1 MFFTRVIKNLKVFKK
16 EFSLNVLFSA
26 LYALFSAIAFFSLMP
41 MLEVL
46 FNGTNQT
53 IVKPTL
59 DSSLNLGSF
68 LENWLNYQVVGFAG
82 DDNQKAILFVVFI
95 VIFLFFLKNVFNY
108 FALFFSTIIRN
119 GVIRIIRKQIF
130 ESLIVLPMS
139 FFSKN
144 KKGDV
149 ISRITSDVI
158 EVQNSYLS
166 IIEIFIRDPL
176 SIIFTITAM
185 FIISSELTLF
195 VIVFIPFSGF
205 IISYIGK
212 TLRRRSLIVQKEQ
225 GELTS
230 ITEETLNG
238 ISVIKAFVS
247 ETFFTNKFLDSNSK
261 FFKYSNS
268 LVNRQNIAAPLSEF
282 LGILVIGVLLW
293 YGGKLVLI
301 DMDLKPAAFITY
313 MGLSYGVLTP
323 AKSISKAL
331 YALKKGNA
339 AAERVYELID
349 SENEFES
356 QKIKNIKS
364 FKRIIEMKNVSFCY
378 GEIEVL
384 KNISLNIKKGETL
397 AIVGASGSGKST
409 LANLLPRFYNYNSG
423 EVLIDGNELR
433 SISKK
438 SIRSLIGIVGQES
451 ILFNGSIKDNI
462 VLGKQIDD
470 DEVYDA
476 LKTANA
482 LDFINEFNDKIDH
495 KIADNGLNLSGGQKQ
510 RIAIARAI
518 ISKSPILILDE
529 ATSSLDSKSEK
540 LVQDALIKLMDN
552 KTSIVIAHRLSTVKN
567 AQNIIVLDK
576 GKIIEQGTHDDLISK
591 KGVYNNLITLQS
603 LTWYSIL
610 TLIFK

>member
-1 MFFTRVIKNLKVFKK
+1 MFFARVIKNLKLFKK
-16 EFSLNVLFSA
+16 EFGLNVLFSA

-53 IVKPTL
+53 LVKPTL

-68 LENWLNYQVVGFAG
+68 LENWLNYQVVVFSG
-82 DDNQKAILFVVFI
+82 DDNQKAILFVVFV

-119 GVIRIIRKQIF
+119 GVIKIIRKQIF

-139 FFSKN
+139 FFSNN

-185 FIISSELTLF
+185 FIISLELTLF
-195 VIVFIPFSGF
+195 VIVFIPISGF

-247 ETFFTNKFLDSNSK
+247 ETFFTNKFLKSNSK

-356 QKIKNIKS
+356 QKVNDIKS
-364 FKRIIEMKNVSFCY
+364 FKQKIEMKNISFSY
-378 GEIEVL
+378 GETEVL

-423 EVLIDGNELR
+423 ELLIDGNELR
-433 SISKK
+433 NISKK

-451 ILFNGSIKDNI
+451 ILFNGSIRDNI
-462 VLGKQIDD
+462 LLGKQIDD
-470 DEVYDA
+470 DEVYNA

-482 LDFINEFNDKIDH
+482 LDFINEFDDKIDH
-495 KIADNGLNLSGGQKQ
+495 KIADNGVNLSGGQKQ

-567 AQNIIVLDK
+567 AQNIIVLEK
-576 GKIIEQGTHDDLISK
+576 GKIVEQGTHDDLISR
-591 KGVYNNLITLQS
+591 KGIYNNLITLQS
-603 LTWYSIL
+603 LS
-610 TLIFK
+610 

>member
-1 MFFTRVIKNLKVFKK
+1 MFFARVIKNLKVFKK
-16 EFSLNVLFSA
+16 EFGLNILFSA
-26 LYALFSAIAFFSLMP
+26 LYALFSAVAFFSLMP

-53 IVKPTL
+53 MVKPAL

-68 LENWLNYQVVGFAG
+68 LENWLNYQVVVFAG
-82 DDNQKAILFVVFI
+82 DDNQKAILFVVFV

-119 GVIRIIRKQIF
+119 GVIKIIRKQIF

-139 FFSKN
+139 FFSNN

-185 FIISSELTLF
+185 FIISLELTLF
-195 VIVFIPFSGF
+195 VIVFIPISGF

-356 QKIKNIKS
+356 QKINDIKS
-364 FKRIIEMKNVSFCY
+364 FKQKIEMKNVSFSY
-378 GEIEVL
+378 GETEVL

-423 EVLIDGNELR
+423 ELLIDGNELR
-433 SISKK
+433 NISKK

-451 ILFNGSIKDNI
+451 ILFNGSIRDNI
-462 VLGKQIDD
+462 LLGKQIDD
-470 DEVYDA
+470 DEVYNA

-482 LDFINEFNDKIDH
+482 LDFINEFDDKIDH
-495 KIADNGLNLSGGQKQ
+495 KIADNGVNLSGGQKQ

-567 AQNIIVLDK
+567 AQNIIVLEK
-576 GKIIEQGTHDDLISK
+576 GKIVEQGTHDDLISR
-591 KGVYNNLITLQS
+591 KGIYNNLITLQS
-603 LTWYSIL
+603 LS
-610 TLIFK
+610 

>member
-1 MFFTRVIKNLKVFKK
+1 MFFARVIKNLKLFKK
-16 EFSLNVLFSA
+16 EFGLNVLFSA

-53 IVKPTL
+53 LVKPTL

-68 LENWLNYQVVGFAG
+68 LENWLNYQVVVFSG
-82 DDNQKAILFVVFI
+82 DDNQKAILFVVFV

-119 GVIRIIRKQIF
+119 GVIKIIRKQIF

-139 FFSKN
+139 FFSNN

-185 FIISSELTLF
+185 FIISLELTLF
-195 VIVFIPFSGF
+195 VIVFIPISGF

-323 AKSISKAL
+323 AKSISKAI

-356 QKIKNIKS
+356 QKINDIKS
-364 FKRIIEMKNVSFCY
+364 FKQKIEMKNVSFSY
-378 GEIEVL
+378 GETEVL
-384 KNISLNIKKGETL
+384 KNISLKIKKGETL

-423 EVLIDGNELR
+423 ELLIDGNELR
-433 SISKK
+433 NISKK

-451 ILFNGSIKDNI
+451 ILFNGSIRDNI
-462 VLGKQIDD
+462 LLGKQIDD
-470 DEVYDA
+470 DEVYNA

-482 LDFINEFNDKIDH
+482 LDFINEFDDKIDH
-495 KIADNGLNLSGGQKQ
+495 KIADNGVNLSGGQKQ

-567 AQNIIVLDK
+567 AQNIIVLEK
-576 GKIIEQGTHDDLISK
+576 GKIVEQGTHDDLISR
-591 KGVYNNLITLQS
+591 KGIYNNLITLQS
-603 LTWYSIL
+603 LS
-610 TLIFK
+610 

>member
-59 DSSLNLGSF
+59 DSSLNLGIF

-95 VIFLFFLKNVFNY
+95 VIFLFFLKNIFNY

-144 KKGDV
+144 KKGDI

-349 SENEFES
+349 SENEFGS

-409 LANLLPRFYNYNSG
+409 LANLLPRFYDYNSG
-423 EVLIDGNELR
+423 EVLIDGNELK

-470 DEVYDA
+470 DDVYDA

-495 KIADNGLNLSGGQKQ
+495 KIADNGVNLSGGQKQ

-576 GKIIEQGTHDDLISK
+576 GKIIEQGTHDDLIAK

-603 LTWYSIL
+603 LS
-610 TLIFK
+610 